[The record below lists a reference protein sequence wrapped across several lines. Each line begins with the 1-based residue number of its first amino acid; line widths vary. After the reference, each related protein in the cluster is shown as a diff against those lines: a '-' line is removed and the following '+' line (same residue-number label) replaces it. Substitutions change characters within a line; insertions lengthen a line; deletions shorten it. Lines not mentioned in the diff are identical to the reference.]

1 MTDLRPIFSA
11 RRTTLCTIRI
21 EHSESSLHAHVELDG
36 EGDLRPGDKVRV
48 LGPPIRVAFGEC
60 VELRREAVVRRAGLF
75 GRQLT
80 RLMARF
86 QFAEL
91 YEVTFTPGAL
101 TSPKAPRARPTSP
114 RGRVGRRPGPAGLAR
129 LAVQHSGRV

>member
-1 MTDLRPIFSA
+1 VTDFHPIFSA

-48 LGPPIRVAFGEC
+48 LGSPIRVAFGEC
-60 VELRREAVVRRAGLF
+60 VELRREAVVRRAGLL

-80 RLMARF
+80 RVMARF

-101 TSPKAPRARPTSP
+101 AAPKAPRARSTSP
-114 RGRVGRRPGPAGLAR
+114 RGRVGRRPIPVGLPG
-129 LAVQHSGRV
+129 LAVQPSGRV